1 MPLRVYLEV
10 APKRSFA
17 CALDWPGWCRSG
29 RTPDAA
35 VDALVGY
42 RDRYAAI
49 ATRAGLRLT
58 VGRVDVVEEVAG
70 DASTEFGVPGAVG
83 PGDDTPWGRGELR
96 RHLALLEAAWQ
107 ALDGAVAAAP
117 PELRKGPRGGGRDRD
132 AIYAHVVDAEDAYA
146 RKAGVRMRATA
157 TDRVAV
163 TARRVALVEAL
174 RGPAPQEWK
183 WPARYILRRTAWHA
197 VDHAWEIEDRH

>member
-1 MPLRVYLEV
+1 MPLRVCVEV

-35 VDALVGY
+35 TDTLLAY
-42 RDRYAAI
+42 RDRYAPI
-49 ATRAGLRLT
+49 AQRAGLRLT
-58 VGRVDVVEEVAG
+58 VGRVEVVGEVAG
-70 DASTEFGVPGAVG
+70 DASTEFGVPGAVA
-83 PGDDTPWGRGELR
+83 PGDDAPWRRDERR

-107 ALDGAVAAAP
+107 ALDVAVAAAP

-132 AIYAHVVDAEDAYA
+132 AIYAHVVDAEDGYA
-146 RKAGVRMRATA
+146 RKIGVRVRAA
-157 TDRVAV
+157 AADRAAV
-163 TARRVALVEAL
+163 EARRAALVDAL
-174 RGPAPQEWK
+174 RTPTAPDRK
-183 WPARYILRRTAWHA
+183 WPARYIVRRTAWHA

>member
-35 VDALVGY
+35 VDTLSAY
-42 RDRYAAI
+42 KDRYASI
-49 ATRAGLRLT
+49 AQRAGLTLT
-58 VGRVDVVEEVAG
+58 AGRVDVLAEVAG
-70 DASTEFGVPGAVG
+70 SASTEFGVPGTVA
-83 PGDDTPWGRGELR
+83 PGDDAPWRRDELR

-107 ALDGAVAAAP
+107 ALDDAVAAAP
-117 PELRKGPRGGGRDRD
+117 AQLRKGPRGGGRDRD
-132 AIYAHVVDAEDAYA
+132 AIYTHVVDAEDAYA
-146 RKAGVRMRATA
+146 RKAGVRVQATA
-157 TDRVAV
+157 AGPASV
-163 TARRVALVEAL
+163 TARRAALVEAL
-174 RGPAPQEWK
+174 RSPAGREWK
-183 WPARYILRRTAWHA
+183 WPARYLVRRTAWHA